1 MDVYW
6 LFRISLFKNDLLIL
20 ETNEIIKKMKIFLFC
35 RHFFRDFLKTLLTKI
50 YFALK
55 GNPELDNAREALN
68 RYTQ

>member
-1 MDVYW
+1 
-6 LFRISLFKNDLLIL
+6 
-20 ETNEIIKKMKIFLFC
+20 MKIFLFC